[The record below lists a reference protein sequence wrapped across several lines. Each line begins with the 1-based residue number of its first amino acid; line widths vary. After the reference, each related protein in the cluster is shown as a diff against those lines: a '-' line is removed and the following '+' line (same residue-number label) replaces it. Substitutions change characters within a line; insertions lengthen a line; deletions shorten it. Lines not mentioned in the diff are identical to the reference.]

1 MLFVVQQWLS
11 TQKAHIRLLTT
22 HAYCTTCTARRIVTI
37 PIVPLK
43 LPTTKLSAHFK
54 GKVGASR
61 AHSKIGTVCWSN
73 GTYNDGECE
82 TSMIVGCMGK
92 FLLSF
97 SIENVRIGGYV
108 AGYYT
113 NMFFTLLF
121 TDCITPLLYNMYTHN
136 KRMLQIALH
145 RLSIPHQRSRRSNRV
160 HKQRTMCKVQ
170 NGVLLEKLSKSIGI
184 RQQYTHPRRACAAR
198 VYSCPAALICD
209 SRN

>member
-1 MLFVVQQWLS
+1 MAEYTRALA
-11 TQKAHIRLLTT
+11 QKAHIRLLTT

-61 AHSKIGTVCWSN
+61 AHSKGIVCIGTVCWSN

-97 SIENVRIGGYV
+97 CENWRI
-108 AGYYT
+108 
-113 NMFFTLLF
+113 
-121 TDCITPLLYNMYTHN
+121 CSWLLYKHVFYIT
-136 KRMLQIALH
+136 
-145 RLSIPHQRSRRSNRV
+145 V
-160 HKQRTMCKVQ
+160 H
-170 NGVLLEKLSKSIGI
+170 
-184 RQQYTHPRRACAAR
+184 
-198 VYSCPAALICD
+198 
-209 SRN
+209 